1 MNLDEQRLAETP
13 DVAGAYPRLS
23 DEQIDLLGRR
33 GEKRPVQR
41 GDVLVAEGQRDRD
54 FLVVL
59 AGEVAVIEGYG
70 TPKAR
75 TVRVHGPH
83 RFLDELGLLT
93 GQPSFVSMVAQEPG
107 EVLAVPLHRLHEL
120 VREEPGLGDLVLRS
134 FLARRELLIGGITGI
149 KIVGS
154 RYSPD
159 SRRLRE
165 LAARNRVPHTWID
178 LEEDPGAE
186 ELVRRLSIDATDT
199 PVVIWRD
206 RVLRNPSNAEL
217 ALVAGLRRSG
227 QDEAMCDVVVVGAGP
242 AGLAAAVYGASEGLA
257 TVVLDAVAIGGQA
270 GTSSRIENYLGFPAG
285 ISGAE
290 LADRAVVQAKKF
302 GADLNVPA
310 EAVRLGWR
318 DGDQI
323 LYLDDGAQ
331 LRTRAVVIA
340 TGARYRRLDV
350 PHLAEF
356 EGTSVYYAATFLE
369 AASCERRPVS
379 VVGGGNSAGQAT
391 VFLARHAAQV
401 RLIILHDDLNRDM
414 SRYLVDQIERLP
426 NVEVLRHTEVTELIG
441 AGGRL
446 QALVV
451 RDTRT
456 GERQEIPTTVLFP
469 FIGAQPC
476 TGWLASS
483 VALDKR
489 GYVLTGA
496 QVRTDAPQPAMLETS
511 RPGVLAVGDVRSGSI
526 KRVASAV
533 GEGSMAVRLIHD
545 HLARFGHPADRQR
558 SRT

>member
-1 MNLDEQRLAETP
+1 MNRDEQPLSETP

-23 DEQIDLLGRR
+23 DEQIDLLSRR
-33 GEKRPVQR
+33 GEKRPVGR
-41 GDVLVAEGQRDRD
+41 GEVLVAEGQRDRE

-59 AGEVAVIEGYG
+59 AGTVTVIEGYG

-75 TVRVHGPH
+75 TVRVHGPR

-93 GQPSFVSMVAQEPG
+93 GQPSFVSMTAAEPG
-107 EVLAVPLHRLHEL
+107 EVLAVPLPGLHDL
-120 VREEPGLGDLVLRS
+120 VREKPDLGNLILRS
-134 FLARRELLIGGITGI
+134 FLARRELLIGDITGI

-159 SRRLRE
+159 TRRLRE

-186 ELVRRLSIDATDT
+186 ELLRRLSISATDT

-206 RVLRNPSNAEL
+206 KVLRNPTNAEL
-217 ALVAGLRRSG
+217 AQVAGLRRSG
-227 QDEAMCDVVVVGAGP
+227 ENEAMCDVVVVGAGP

-257 TVVLDAVAIGGQA
+257 TVVLDAVATGGQA

-302 GADLNVPA
+302 GADLNVPVK
-310 EAVRLGWR
+310 AVRLGWR
-318 DGDQI
+318 DSDQI
-323 LYLDDGAQ
+323 VHLDDGTQ
-331 LRTRAVVIA
+331 LRTRTVVIA
-340 TGARYRRLDV
+340 TGAQYRKLDV
-350 PHLAEF
+350 PRLAEF
-356 EGTSVYYAATFLE
+356 EGTSVYYAATFME
-369 AASCERRPVS
+369 AGFCERQPVS

-391 VFLARHAAQV
+391 VFLARHAERV
-401 RLIILHDDLNRDM
+401 RLIIRHDDLNRDM

-426 NVEVLRHTEVTELIG
+426 NVDVLRRTEVIELIG
-441 AGGRL
+441 HDGRL
-446 QALVV
+446 ESLGV
-451 RDTRT
+451 RDNRT
-456 GERQEIPTTVLFP
+456 GAQQRVPTTVLFV

-476 TGWLASS
+476 TEWLASS
-483 VALDKR
+483 VGLDER
-489 GYVLTGA
+489 GYVLTGP
-496 QVRTDAPQPAMLETS
+496 QVRTEGRQPVMLETS

-545 HLARFGHPADRQR
+545 HLARFGDAAHR
-558 SRT
+558 